1 MEKKHE
7 RIANMFYRFIVH
19 EFKRKKIESA
29 KKKTKLLQRTIFL
42 SNQFLRLNDFENKF
56 DKTANQRQNYSH
68 VQTIKIFII

>member
-1 MEKKHE
+1 MKESRICSIVSSFTNSNEKKL
-7 RIANMFYRFIVH
+7 NLQ
-19 EFKRKKIESA
+19 
-29 KKKTKLLQRTIFL
+29 KKTKLLQRTIFL

>member
-1 MEKKHE
+1 MKESRICSIVSSFTNSNEKKL
-7 RIANMFYRFIVH
+7 NLQ
-19 EFKRKKIESA
+19 

-68 VQTIKIFII
+68 V